1 MVTILIDS
9 RGEKRVDP
17 HNNSGQHENWRK
29 KITKENGE
37 IDYHTFTTMPK
48 DFSEYLTRY
57 TLDLE
62 LGRNLAKGKRK
73 GARSLHYLVSN
84 RNRLKKTFELMQA
97 YKPVSLFEMTEDYVL
112 EFFKLMKNG
121 TITATDGRPYTA
133 PNNYSK
139 LFFSF
144 WRWLIRVCKKEGIE
158 LKDIVVDLDTH
169 KDIKPKWHYFTLKD
183 VEKMADV
190 VPNLYYKALMFFLL
204 DAGIRPPTELM
215 NVRRKDIT
223 PIAGTEYYHLD
234 IRDETS
240 KTFGRKIKLMICSPI
255 LKRYLA
261 SRKFQPDDFI
271 WDKSY
276 IVTSRII
283 ARAGF
288 KALGIGK
295 KVVQKNGKVVTSGG
309 ITLYHFRHNSVCHY
323 LPIYQSENQMKYRYG
338 WNQARMIHYYSEYIG
353 MRDTISEDQM
363 LVDSSKSQ
371 LQQDLEQEKRKVLLM
386 QEQMEQQKKEMDE
399 RMKKMEAMM
408 LQKFADG

>member
-1 MVTILIDS
+1 MVTILIDN

-17 HNNSGQHENWRK
+17 HNNSGQHLNWRK
-29 KITKENGE
+29 KITKANGE
-37 IDYHTFTTMPK
+37 IDYHAFTTLPK
-48 DFSEYLTRY
+48 DFSEYLIRY

-84 RNRLKKTFELMQA
+84 RNRLKKTFELMQE
-97 YKPVSLFEMTEDYVL
+97 YKPVSLLEMTEDYVL
-112 EFFKLMKNG
+112 EFFKLMRNG
-121 TITATDGRPYTA
+121 TIKASNGKVYTA

-139 LFFSF
+139 LFFTF
-144 WRWLIRVCKKEGIE
+144 WSWLMRVKKKDGII
-158 LKDIVVDLDTH
+158 LNDIVVDLDTH
-169 KDIKPKWHYFTLKD
+169 KDIKPRWHYFTLSD

-190 VPNLYYKALMFFLL
+190 VSGLYYKSLMFFLF
-204 DAGIRPPTELM
+204 DAGLRPPTELM

-223 PIAGTEYYHLD
+223 PIPESEYFYLD

-261 SRKFQPDDFI
+261 SRKFEPDDFI

-276 IVTSRII
+276 PVTSRII

-288 KALGIGK
+288 KALGIGTK
-295 KVVQKNGKVVTSGG
+295 IVQKNGKVLTSGG
-309 ITLYHFRHNSVCHY
+309 ISMYHFRHNSVCHY

-338 WNQARMIHYYSEYIG
+338 WNQAKMIHYYSEYMG

-363 LVDSSKSQ
+363 LIDSSKTQ
-371 LQQDLEQEKRKVLLM
+371 LQTDLEKEKRKVLLI

-408 LQKFADG
+408 LQKFADS